1 MLQRILMLFILTLP
15 LACKDGETIEDIG
28 SYSIT
33 TKDFENHYSVLVEK
47 VAQLRNGDK
56 STFARLMCH
65 PERMPDDPYLREVV
79 RNLEPKEF
87 YERYRE
93 MRIIEQAARKENF
106 QDDPIVKRMM
116 EQAQLE
122 VLTSLFVMKKLEK
135 RIKISDEESAAK
147 CVELRQKLPDQLG
160 PLTLDECKKIAQGF
174 IREERMRTEM
184 PRVRE
189 EIKESVTISKNQK
202 FDRDDF
208 LANKLETYKVL
219 KKTGGCDADSA
230 GPALETPAKPK

>member
-1 MLQRILMLFILTLP
+1 
-15 LACKDGETIEDIG
+15 
-28 SYSIT
+28 
-33 TKDFENHYSVLVEK
+33 
-47 VAQLRNGDK
+47 
-56 STFARLMCH
+56 
-65 PERMPDDPYLREVV
+65 
-79 RNLEPKEF
+79 
-87 YERYRE
+87 

-160 PLTLDECKKIAQGF
+160 PLTLDECKK
-174 IREERMRTEM
+174 M